1 MATTT
6 HPRHTVRSRSA
17 RLAGVAGLA
26 CAASLLTSAPIAS
39 ASSPGILPDAPGA
52 SSTLSASA
60 LWYVVHNPSIAK
72 PRGDQ
77 SLPDGRTLPFRW

>member
-1 MATTT
+1 MTTTT
-6 HPRHTVRSRSA
+6 HPHHTVRRSA
-17 RLAGVAGLA
+17 RLAGLAGLA
-26 CAASLLTSAPIAS
+26 CTASLLTAPTAS
-39 ASSPGILPDAPGA
+39 ASSPGMLPDAPGA